1 MSDWRTISNASDRL
15 KWYQNKGQLK
25 LNFFLSIIFV
35 GMVLNGYDGS
45 LVSGLQASDAWQAD
59 LGYPDGVR
67 LGLLN
72 AIGSISGLFVGP
84 IITYIDENLGRR
96 WGIRFYGYTML
107 IGSVIG
113 CIAGVSGA
121 NGYGLFVAGRAII
134 GLGLASFLMT
144 SLIVVQEIT
153 HPRSR
158 EAIAASWDS
167 YWILG
172 SVIAAWVNFGCVGFI
187 TSSWSWRIPYII
199 QVPFAL
205 YILIA
210 VQFVPETPRFLLARG
225 RDAEAYAF
233 LVEYHGNGD
242 VDDPLV
248 RFEFK
253 EMKEAIRTE
262 QAAKAEKWSTI
273 LKKRSNLHRLGL
285 AALMVFL
292 TNLSGSSIIYFYY
305 TTVFDLVGITDAT
318 TQTGI
323 QAGLSM
329 FTWFCQIAAV
339 YVGKYVGR
347 RKILLFIWPTL
358 LLSLVGLCVSS
369 GVFANASENNNRA
382 GVATVALVWIYLGF
396 FNASNP
402 VLYSYPAEV
411 QTFSMRSK
419 GLLVW
424 NTVSQLMSAYVTW
437 VDAIALDAIGYK
449 YYIVYMPLVVIQWVL
464 VYFCKSSLSI
474 NQNMWNYYLTYR
486 FIDMV
491 ETKGYTLEEIATV
504 FDGKN
509 PSLTSVDILP
519 PGEQQGGEADDSKS
533 REDGVE

>member
-1 MSDWRTISNASDRL
+1 MSDWRAISNASDRL
-15 KWYQNKGQLK
+15 KWYQNKGQIK

-45 LVSGLQASDAWQAD
+45 LVSGLQASDSWQAD

-84 IITYIDENLGRR
+84 IITYIDEN
-96 WGIRFYGYTML
+96 F
-107 IGSVIG
+107 VIG

-210 VQFVPETPRFLLARG
+210 VQFVPETPRFLLAKG

-329 FTWFCQIAAV
+329 FTWLCQIAAV

-347 RKILLFIWPTL
+347 RKILLYIWPTL

-464 VYFCKSSLSI
+464 VYF
-474 NQNMWNYYLTYR
+474 Y
-486 FIDMV
+486 MV

>member
-1 MSDWRTISNASDRL
+1 MLDWHTIPNASDRL

-25 LNFFLSIIFV
+25 LNLFLSIIFV

-72 AIGSISGLFVGP
+72 AIGSISGLVVGP
-84 IITYIDENLGRR
+84 IITYIDENWGRR

-113 CIAGVSGA
+113 CVAGISGA
-121 NGYGLFVAGRAII
+121 NGYGIFVAGRAII

-158 EAIAASWDS
+158 ESVAASWDS

-172 SVIAAWVNFGCVGFI
+172 SVIAAWVNFGCVGYI

-205 YILIA
+205 YILIM
-210 VQFVPETPRFLLARG
+210 VQFVPETPRFLFAKG
-225 RDAEAYAF
+225 REAEAYAF

-248 RFEFK
+248 QFEFQ
-253 EMKEAIRTE
+253 EMKDAINAE
-262 QAAKAEKWSTI
+262 KAAKAEKWSTI
-273 LKKRSNLHRLGL
+273 LKTRANVHRLGL

-292 TNLSGSSIIYFYY
+292 TIMSGSSIIYYYY
-305 TTVFDLVGITDAT
+305 TTVFDLVGITDPT

-323 QAGLSM
+323 QAGLSV
-329 FTWFCQIAAV
+329 FTWFCQISAV
-339 YVGKYVGR
+339 YIGKFVGR
-347 RKILLFIWPTL
+347 RKILLFIWPIL
-358 LLSLVGLCVSS
+358 LLSFVGLCVSS
-369 GVFANASENNNRA
+369 GVFANASEGNTRA
-382 GVATVALVWIYLGF
+382 GIATVALVWIYLGF
-396 FNASNP
+396 FNCSNP

-424 NTVSQLMSAYVTW
+424 NTVTQLMSAYTTW
-437 VDAIALDAIGYK
+437 VDAIALNSIGYK
-449 YYIVYMPLVVIQWVL
+449 YYIVYMPLLVIQWVL
-464 VYFCKSSLSI
+464 VYF
-474 NQNMWNYYLTYR
+474 
-486 FIDMV
+486 FMV

-509 PSLTSVDILP
+509 PSLSSVQTLP
-519 PGEQQGGEADDSKS
+519 AVEQQGEEGEDTK
-533 REDGVE
+533 

>member
-292 TNLSGSSIIYFYY
+292 TNVTSIIYFYY

-382 GVATVALVWIYLGF
+382 GVATPCSIFLCVFILLF
-396 FNASNP
+396 F
-402 VLYSYPAEV
+402 VLPSTMTFLDPAEV

-464 VYFCKSSLSI
+464 
-474 NQNMWNYYLTYR
+474 
-486 FIDMV
+486 
-491 ETKGYTLEEIATV
+491 TKGYTLEEIATV

>member
-1 MSDWRTISNASDRL
+1 MSDWRTILNASDRL
-15 KWYQNKGQLK
+15 KWYQNKGQIK

-84 IITYIDENLGRR
+84 IITYIDENFGRR

-210 VQFVPETPRFLLARG
+210 VQFVPETPRFLLAKG

-253 EMKEAIRTE
+253 EMKEAILAE

-396 FNASNP
+396 FNASM
-402 VLYSYPAEV
+402 

-464 VYFCKSSLSI
+464 VYF
-474 NQNMWNYYLTYR
+474 Y
-486 FIDMV
+486 MV